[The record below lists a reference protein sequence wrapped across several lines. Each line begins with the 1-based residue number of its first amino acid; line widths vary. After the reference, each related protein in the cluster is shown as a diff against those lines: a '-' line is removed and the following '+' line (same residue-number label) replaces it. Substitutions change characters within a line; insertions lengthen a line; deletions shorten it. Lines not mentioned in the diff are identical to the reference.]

1 MPTPRWAA
9 TNLTPSPGCCQWLN
23 RRERLLAVMELG
35 PRTFCHLDL
44 HPGNL
49 FATDG
54 QIVLIDWTLVASEPL
69 AKMPAT

>member
-1 MPTPRWAA
+1 
-9 TNLTPSPGCCQWLN
+9 LD
-23 RRERLLAVMELG
+23 VMELG

-44 HPGNL
+44 HPGSL

-54 QIVLIDWTLVASEPL
+54 QIVLIDWTLVASEPS

>member
-1 MPTPRWAA
+1 
-9 TNLTPSPGCCQWLN
+9 
-23 RRERLLAVMELG
+23 MELG

-44 HPGNL
+44 HPGSL

-54 QIVLIDWTLVASEPL
+54 QIVLIDWTLVALVASEPS